1 MSSSESTKAPESFQ
15 VPERSSPSLVN
26 HRNLAYSILKKLGD
40 DAVKDAE
47 FTELGKCPQCDKDI
61 LSPPFEA
68 FTTLP
73 CGHVFHR
80 ECVENKFLLTCQNN
94 CPVADCN
101 ATVKPVVSER
111 RFSVTSVLSEHPSG
125 SQSTAASLVRRM
137 SNQLQVDSPVIQED
151 PMEGVQDTLIQETET
166 RLTCAKCSEE
176 ITLDF
181 SKDTVFLSCK
191 HAVHFDCIDDPR
203 KKCPTCPSADDLET
217 IPIRNPISVEQ
228 TSSTTQKKRSRES
241 GVSTENSS
249 SKKAKKTGGKKV
261 SSMLKKLIEELLTDV
276 PVPTAGENLEEA
288 NESATSIFLQLSD
301 KIDNAETKNES
312 AFRDLIFSYFD
323 FGEAVFK

>member
-1 MSSSESTKAPESFQ
+1 MSGSESTKAPESFQ
-15 VPERSSPSLVN
+15 VPERSRPSLVN

-47 FTELGKCPQCDKDI
+47 FTDLGKCPQCDKDI

-111 RFSVTSVLSEHPSG
+111 RFSVTS

-151 PMEGVQDTLIQETET
+151 PMEGVQDTLNQETET

-181 SKDTVFLSCK
+181 SKDTVLLSCK
-191 HAVHFDCIDDPR
+191 HVVHYDCINNPQ
-203 KKCPTCPSADDLET
+203 KLCPIC
-217 IPIRNPISVEQ
+217 Q
-228 TSSTTQKKRSRES
+228 SSEGAEARGKRSSEFAS
-241 GVSTENSS
+241 ETVP
-249 SKKAKKTGGKKV
+249 SKKAKKQVKREDSPT
-261 SSMLKKLIEELLTDV
+261 LKKLIRELTSPTYQQAEGPISLQSSVSEISEMDV
-276 PVPTAGENLEEA
+276 SSLD
-288 NESATSIFLQLSD
+288 FLDLYN
-301 KIDNAETKNES
+301 KIDTAEDNLQRTTQIGR
-312 AFRDLIFSYFD
+312 A
-323 FGEAVFK
+323 